1 MKKKKDQSR
10 KGTGEKKERELR
22 KTISQLKA
30 QIRQERK
37 MRMLAE
43 EEVIRLQDIVQDAD
57 ALEVARKISR
67 GKRKHLTECSDCGIV
82 AVTEESKD
90 LGARFMVVRFCTNC
104 GTHFDRRFERKE

>member
-1 MKKKKDQSR
+1 MKKGS
-10 KGTGEKKERELR
+10 GEHKERELR
-22 KTISQLKA
+22 KTIRQLKA
-30 QIRQERK
+30 QVRQESK

-82 AVTEESKD
+82 GVTEETKD
-90 LGARFMVVRFCTNC
+90 LGAC
-104 GTHFDRRFERKE
+104 